1 VLQNEGLLVSDVVVL
16 IDREQGGE
24 AHLAANGLKLHAAF
38 KLSFLLDVL
47 VKHGCVGT
55 EVAAKV
61 RQFISDNQTKLPEA
75 GAQPAAPA
83 KPARMTYEQR
93 ATLAQNA
100 MAKQCFEIMVG
111 SSTGRNMHCHD
122 ACLV

>member
-1 VLQNEGLLVSDVVVL
+1 MSDVVVL

-47 VKHGCVGT
+47 VKHGCVCI

-61 RQFISDNQTKLPEA
+61 RQFIADNQTKLPAA

-93 ATLAQNA
+93 ATWAQNA

-111 SSTGRNMHCHD
+111 GNYRKEH
-122 ACLV
+122 ALL